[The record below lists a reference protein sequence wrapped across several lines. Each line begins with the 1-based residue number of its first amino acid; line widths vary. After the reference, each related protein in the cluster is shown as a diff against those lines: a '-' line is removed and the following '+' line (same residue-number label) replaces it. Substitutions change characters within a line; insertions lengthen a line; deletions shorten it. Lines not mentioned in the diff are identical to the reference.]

1 MIAYRKTS
9 LALFA
14 LFLSSFAAQ
23 AEPLDRTVAAKL
35 IAEAEQIRVNEVV
48 VGPLQKVH
56 RQIDQ
61 QTTATTGV
69 CATFIA
75 PKVSDGI
82 RRRMVQYRT
91 FYYDADWGWY
101 LYAVTSARG
110 GDKIDVVSQHK
121 GRFHLR

>member
-1 MIAYRKTS
+1 MNTLRKTS
-9 LALFA
+9 FALFA
-14 LFLSSFAAQ
+14 LFLSSLAAQ
-23 AEPLDRTVAAKL
+23 AEPLDRTIAAKL

-48 VGPLQKVH
+48 VGPMQQVH
-56 RQIDQ
+56 RQIDR
-61 QTTATTGV
+61 QTTSTDGI

-75 PKVSDGI
+75 PKVTDGI
-82 RRRMVQYRT
+82 RRRIVQYRT

-101 LYAVTSARG
+101 LYAITPERG